1 MIMWDGQ
8 SYPAYDMKLPYGV
21 HGHVEPVIGIQSHY
35 PLTDE
40 SVHETDVFVHFTDGG
55 TDTVY
60 KPVATLSGEWKPGG
74 DAQCHLGSRYCIGPY
89 SYGWALHGFLDASKQ
104 EAVPL
109 SLKVDPWQREPDVRQ
124 HEKPIDLTGTV
135 TAEQLTP
142 GARYA
147 IYRWDSVDAAFTY
160 EPAHKI
166 KTFTAAGDTFVFE
179 DPKTFLNNGTV
190 YYRCVEDSASSAPQV
205 EAA

>member
-1 MIMWDGQ
+1 MWDGQ

-60 KPVATLSGEWKPGG
+60 KPVATLSGDWKPGG

-89 SYGWALHGFLDASKQ
+89 SYGWALHGFLDASEQ

-135 TAEQLTP
+135 TAEQLIP
-142 GARYA
+142 GAWYA

-166 KTFTAAGDTFVFE
+166 KTFTAAGDMFVFE